1 MTGLVVIGLMS
12 GTSVDGIDAAVLK
25 TDGRN
30 FQTLGYRSVYDY
42 RNETRDAIWTAV
54 ANPDAHVRDE
64 SMRVNLDRLIA
75 EDHARAVRKLVDAN
89 GFTPTLIG
97 FHGQTIYHNP
107 DGQIEHPL
115 GRDTIQ
121 LGNASLLAQITNLPV
136 VYDVRSADMAA
147 GGQGAPLAPVFHA
160 AMLSRLN
167 VGLPA
172 VLVNV
177 GGVAN
182 LTWFDGHDGLI
193 GFDTGPGNALMDDYM
208 RKYCDAAFD
217 KNGELAASGIAD
229 WQLVHEWLRMPFFA
243 ANWPKSLDRLAFH
256 HCLDDPRL
264 LAKPVADAMAS
275 LALFTAKSIAAAIDQ
290 LPAAPQTILIAGGGA
305 RNLCLLS
312 ILRHQF
318 GTVLHDGNF
327 CEDEPLFRPDTLEAE
342 LMAFLAARHLAGLP
356 TSFPSTTGCS
366 HPVCG
371 GKLVEPTR

>member
-1 MTGLVVIGLMS
+1 MKGLIVIGLMA
-12 GTSVDGIDAAVLK
+12 GTSVDGIDAAVLQ

-30 FQTLGYRSVYDY
+30 FQALGCPSVYDY
-42 RNETRDAIWTAV
+42 RDETRDAIWTAV
-54 ANPDAHVRDE
+54 ANPDAIMRHE

-147 GGQGAPLAPVFHA
+147 GGEGAPLAPVFHA
-160 AMLSRLN
+160 AMLGRLN
-167 VGLPA
+167 VGLPS

-177 GGVAN
+177 GGIAN

-208 RKYCDAAFD
+208 RKYCDTAFD

-229 WQLVHEWLRMPFFA
+229 WQLVHDWLRMPFFA
-243 ANWPKSLDRLAFH
+243 ANWPKSLDRLPFIIA
-256 HCLDDPRL
+256 L
-264 LAKPVADAMAS
+264 LTRAYCKTSCRCDGKS
-275 LALFTAKSIAAAIDQ
+275 CSFTAKVLPRQ
-290 LPAAPQTILIAGGGA
+290 LTLPAANHSDCWW
-305 RNLCLLS
+305 RCSDLCLLS

-318 GTVLHDGNF
+318 GTALHDGNF
-327 CEDEPLFRPDTLEAE
+327 CWDESLFRPDTLEAE
-342 LMAFLAARHLAGLP
+342 LMAFLAARHLVGLP

>member
-1 MTGLVVIGLMS
+1 MAKTFRHLVVPVFM
-12 GTSVDGIDAAVLK
+12 TTEMK
-25 TDGRN
+25 PK
-30 FQTLGYRSVYDY
+30 
-42 RNETRDAIWTAV
+42 DAIWTAV
-54 ANPDAHVRDE
+54 ANPDALMRDE

-75 EDHARAVRKLVDAN
+75 EDHARAVLKLIDAG
-89 GFTPTLIG
+89 GFNPTLIG

-107 DGQIEHPL
+107 AGQIEHPL

-147 GGQGAPLAPVFHA
+147 GGEGAPLAPVFHA
-160 AMLSRLN
+160 AMLGRLN

-177 GGVAN
+177 GGIAN

-208 RKYCDAAFD
+208 REHCDAAFD

-229 WQLVHEWLRMPFFA
+229 WQLVHDWLRMPFFA
-243 ANWPKSLDRLAFH
+243 TNWPKSLDRLAFH

-312 ILRHQF
+312 MLRYQF
-318 GTVLHDGNF
+318 GTALHDGNF
-327 CEDEPLFRPDTLEAE
+327 CEDESLFRPDTLEAE

>member
-25 TDGRN
+25 TDGQN
-30 FQTLGYRSVYDY
+30 FQALGCPSVYDY
-42 RNETRDAIWTAV
+42 RDETRDAIWTAV

-75 EDHARAVRKLVDAN
+75 EDHARAVLKLIDAD
-89 GFTPTLIG
+89 GFNPTLIG

-107 DGQIEHPL
+107 AGRIEHPL

-136 VYDVRSADMAA
+136 VYDMRSADMAA
-147 GGQGAPLAPVFHA
+147 GGEGAPLAPVFHA
-160 AMLSRLN
+160 AMLGRLN

-208 RKYCDAAFD
+208 RRYCDAAFD
-217 KNGELAASGIAD
+217 KNGELAASGTAD
-229 WQLVHEWLRMPFFA
+229 WQLVHDWLRMPFFA
-243 ANWPKSLDRLAFH
+243 ANWAQCQAGTMDRPPNISRRFYY
-256 HCLDDPRL
+256 PRNK
-264 LAKPVADAMAS
+264 ARIYRNPRTIWSRREPFAS
-275 LALFTAKSIAAAIDQ
+275 PEKWHRAGRPRSIA
-290 LPAAPQTILIAGGGA
+290 
-305 RNLCLLS
+305 
-312 ILRHQF
+312 
-318 GTVLHDGNF
+318 GNF
-327 CEDEPLFRPDTLEAE
+327 RKRHPHQTRPVYP
-342 LMAFLAARHLAGLP
+342 G
-356 TSFPSTTGCS
+356 
-366 HPVCG
+366 
-371 GKLVEPTR
+371 